1 MRKWF
6 SRALLMLSV
15 IFSLMV
21 MPDVA
26 SAQDYYSCTD
36 RTTGYSYY
44 VMTETMNDD
53 GHGKIFVSTRQ
64 VAADG
69 TYSRVLKWG
78 FAFDEDSCFGNCI
91 TDPSLTPSGND
102 VRNSAVARSIIRTT
116 YYLLHGR
123 NHPSL
128 S

>member
-6 SRALLMLSV
+6 YGV
-15 IFSLMV
+15 FLMV
-21 MPDVA
+21 AVVFGLMATPDVA

-36 RTTGYSYY
+36 RMTGYSYY
-44 VMTETMNDD
+44 VMTETIDDD
-53 GHGKIFVSTRQ
+53 GYGKIFVSTRQ

-69 TYSRVLKWG
+69 VHSRVLKWG
-78 FAFDEDSCFGNCI
+78 FAFDEGSCYGSCI
-91 TDPSLTPSGND
+91 TDSSLTPSGND

-116 YYLLHGR
+116 YYLLHGK
-123 NHPSL
+123 NHPYL